1 MLFYNLI
8 SEVTY
13 HLFCCILLVTS
24 IECINPDTMWEKTR
38 QGHEYQ
44 MWGPLGATLDA
55 GYASEKD
62 ANKGTHHSSC
72 CSSEAGQ
79 DTRKAEFCHIICY
92 VISIRLSSEQILTE
106 LIRH

>member
-62 ANKGTHHSSC
+62 TNIKG
-72 CSSEAGQ
+72 
-79 DTRKAEFCHIICY
+79 HIIPPAAPQRQGRIHIKQNF
-92 VISIRLSSEQILTE
+92 VILFVMSSPLD
-106 LIRH
+106 